1 MSAHTRPAE
10 GDGDGALYFSKTP
23 RILRG
28 FAGVTLAFRNAIHLN
43 INTRRWM
50 WGFKLPDFK
59 SALPLIAQSEVE
71 SKGTVALPQLIN
83 EQFVANKASNQR
95 LHVSSPAH
103 VQAEVWLT
111 LDPKTRFC
119 SLRHLGAAVIPLI
132 LTVNVEINHY
142 ANRTNNTWR

>member
-1 MSAHTRPAE
+1 
-10 GDGDGALYFSKTP
+10 
-23 RILRG
+23 
-28 FAGVTLAFRNAIHLN
+28 
-43 INTRRWM
+43 M

-95 LHVSSPAH
+95 LHVSSPAY

-111 LDPKTRFC
+111 LDP
-119 SLRHLGAAVIPLI
+119 
-132 LTVNVEINHY
+132 
-142 ANRTNNTWR
+142 